1 TVARAVIDFI
11 YYASFASHSTETL
24 RRLQD
29 ALDTFHQNKQVFI
42 DHHIRTHFRIPK
54 IHMMEHYVALI
65 RSKGSADGFNTELS
79 ERLHID
85 CAKEGYRASNKK
97 NYTQQMIKYLTRH
110 EAIDAFKSFLAW
122 TTDHRTD
129 TSTYSDSDS
138 QMSDD
143 ISDNES
149 DRAADIA
156 IPLLSSHSTKWQLA
170 KEPPYP
176 HVSLQFLKDKHG
188 AVDIVP
194 ALTTYLATKVPGSR
208 VTPSNYDLV
217 DVYAKISRFLLSPQ
231 RLTDET
237 QKDSVRATPFR
248 HERKQVIP
256 QHFDTALVHDDLEAE
271 DVGLKGYRVARVRVI
286 FRLPDWF
293 HCDHTLAYIEWFR
306 QIGEPN
312 EPLRMSPVSYATR
325 EGRHHAAIV
334 PIHLILRSCHLTPKF
349 GRQRNATWTAENVL
363 DKCSDFFL
371 NSHLSI
377 YMFQMCDGD
386 FVLEDN
392 T

>member
-1 TVARAVIDFI
+1 
-11 YYASFASHSTETL
+11 
-24 RRLQD
+24 
-29 ALDTFHQNKQVFI
+29 
-42 DHHIRTHFRIPK
+42 
-54 IHMMEHYVALI
+54 
-65 RSKGSADGFNTELS
+65 
-79 ERLHID
+79 
-85 CAKEGYRASNKK
+85 
-97 NYTQQMIKYLTRH
+97 
-110 EAIDAFKSFLAW
+110 
-122 TTDHRTD
+122 
-129 TSTYSDSDS
+129 
-138 QMSDD
+138 MSDD

-149 DRAADIA
+149 DRPADIS

-170 KEPPYP
+170 KEPPCP

-256 QHFDTALVHDDLEAE
+256 QHFDTALVHDYLEAK
-271 DVGLKGYRVARVRVI
+271 DIGLKGYRVARVRVI

-325 EGRHHAAIV
+325 EGRHHVAIV
-334 PIHLILRSCHLTPKF
+334 PIHSILRSCHLTPKF
-349 GRQRNATWTAENVL
+349 GRQRNATWTAEN
-363 DKCSDFFL
+363 
-371 NSHLSI
+371 
-377 YMFQMCDGD
+377 MCYGD